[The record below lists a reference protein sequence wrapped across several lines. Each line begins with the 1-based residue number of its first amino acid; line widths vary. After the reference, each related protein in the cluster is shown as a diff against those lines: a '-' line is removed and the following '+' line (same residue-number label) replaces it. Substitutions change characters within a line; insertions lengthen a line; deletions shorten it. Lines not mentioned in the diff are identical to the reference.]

1 MLGYSEVSILR
12 AMHKSICRRCRV
24 SLSLTT
30 EDIDLP
36 VVPENSVPEL
46 PLRAKPVSTS
56 AGDNVSP
63 KYGEAVIL
71 DVVLAWFGGKG
82 GGKL

>member
-46 PLRAKPVSTS
+46 PLRVQPLS
-56 AGDNVSP
+56 A
-63 KYGEAVIL
+63 
-71 DVVLAWFGGKG
+71 
-82 GGKL
+82 